1 MEKYNIH
8 ETPQDDYLFQRI
20 FASKGNEDMLAEIL
34 EDLLDIKINNI
45 EIKNEFTLEK
55 IYQEEK
61 SSRIDIKVVAD
72 NRIIDIEMQIKNEYN
87 MKDRSLY
94 YGAALYHEALEEGI
108 DYKDSKEVIVISILS
123 FNLFKNGNY
132 LVRGRIM
139 RDDIK
144 DEVITDKLSFYYI
157 QLPKFLKQR
166 DKKRKKLA
174 QWLYFISQRDKGEL
188 EMAVKE
194 NEKIARAEKL
204 REEAVA
210 NEQAKRMLW
219 LKEKA
224 RFDEMMNKRG
234 AYLKGEKKGEKKGKM
249 EIAKKMLDKGMTIEE
264 IADITGLSEKEIT
277 KKVS

>member
-1 MEKYNIH
+1 
-8 ETPQDDYLFQRI
+8 
-20 FASKGNEDMLAEIL
+20 
-34 EDLLDIKINNI
+34 
-45 EIKNEFTLEK
+45 
-55 IYQEEK
+55 
-61 SSRIDIKVVAD
+61 
-72 NRIIDIEMQIKNEYN
+72 
-87 MKDRSLY
+87 
-94 YGAALYHEALEEGI
+94 
-108 DYKDSKEVIVISILS
+108 
-123 FNLFKNGNY
+123 
-132 LVRGRIM
+132 
-139 RDDIK
+139 
-144 DEVITDKLSFYYI
+144 
-157 QLPKFLKQR
+157 
-166 DKKRKKLA
+166 
-174 QWLYFISQRDKGEL
+174 
-188 EMAVKE
+188 MAVKE